1 MFIMFKLKELQVMLK
16 HSFNQNYPN
25 ILNLSYHMELEIF
38 MGKTYMIFFKLE
50 VHQDINKM
58 QDYLFYKIIIFKL
71 LKVI

>member
-1 MFIMFKLKELQVMLK
+1 
-16 HSFNQNYPN
+16 
-25 ILNLSYHMELEIF
+25 MELEIF